1 MGYDA
6 FISFSSKDSIAAD
19 KLRHG
24 LELRGLTCWISSR
37 DVAPGADFAD
47 SIVKALETSSVMVLV
62 FSANANNSDEVKK
75 ELVLAGEYKM
85 PVMPVRIENVLPS
98 GAFRYQLTIRQYLDL
113 FEDWDTNLAKLAEQ
127 VSRMAES
134 RIAFM
139 GGASADPRPPAASAA
154 QASEQQTPRPAAR
167 AATVGQMGKP
177 GRTAGSA
184 AAAGARADTTEVRR
198 PSRVVPIAAGACVA
212 LAIAGFVATRF
223 IGHSDSTPT
232 PVVSQTPAPTPVVSQ
247 APTPVPAPA
256 PAPVVAQTPT
266 PTPAPTPT
274 PVVSQTPTP
283 TPTPAPAPPP
293 TPAPPSG
300 GNPVQ
305 LAKPDLDGH
314 VDQVLDSGA
323 LIVSGKIVNLFAIR
337 GDDGRPAQAMRRYL
351 KSQGS
356 HVECFAKGAAF
367 QCMANGEDVAEHA
380 VRNGWARTRDGAPA
394 DYAAAEQEAR
404 RAHAGVWAM

>member
-6 FISFSSKDSIAAD
+6 FISFSSKDGIAAD

-24 LELRGLTCWISSR
+24 LELRGLSCWISSR

-127 VSRMAES
+127 VSRMVES
-134 RIAFM
+134 RAAFM
-139 GGASADPRPPAASAA
+139 GSVSADPKQPAAG
-154 QASEQQTPRPAAR
+154 ASEQQTPRPVAR
-167 AATVGQMGKP
+167 A
-177 GRTAGSA
+177 SA
-184 AAAGARADTTEVRR
+184 AAQMSTPPHTAQSASTAGARPETTQARR
-198 PSRVVPIAAGACVA
+198 PSRVVPVAVGACVA
-212 LAIAGFVATRF
+212 LVIAGFVATRF
-223 IGHSDSTPT
+223 MGHSEPT
-232 PVVSQTPAPTPVVSQ
+232 PVAI
-247 APTPVPAPA
+247 A
-256 PAPVVAQTPT
+256 
-266 PTPAPTPT
+266 
-274 PVVSQTPTP
+274 SQTPTP
-283 TPTPAPAPPP
+283 TPTPMPAP
-293 TPAPPSG
+293 TPAPVPAPPAANNTNTATQANAPIVPPPG
-300 GNPVQ
+300 GNAVQ
-305 LAKPDLDGH
+305 PAKPDLDGH

-323 LIVSGKIVNLFAIR
+323 LIVSGKIVNLFGIR

-351 KSQGS
+351 KSKS
-356 HVECFAKGAAF
+356 NHVECFAKDTNY
-367 QCMANGEDVAEHA
+367 QCLANGEDIAEHA